1 MEEPM
6 NIKAKKRGEE
16 GFTLI
21 ELMVVVLV
29 IAILLA
35 IAIPTFLGARKRAQ
49 DSVAKTSLRNALSAA
64 NVMFTD
70 AQTFATATE
79 SATTGLPTVE
89 GSLTY
94 VAAGTAATTGGKS
107 ISVAVTTTSTASDTW
122 SASALSSSGTCF
134 TVKIVAATGAVTYG
148 SGATAATCTGT
159 VAATATALLGGATGT
174 TW

>member
-1 MEEPM
+1 M
-6 NIKAKKRGEE
+6 NLKRKHGNDE

-35 IAIPTFLGARKRAQ
+35 IAIPTFLGARKRSQ
-49 DSVAKTSLRNALSAA
+49 DAVAKTSLRNGLSAA

-70 AQTFATATE
+70 AQSFALANE

-94 VAAGTAATTGGKS
+94 VISTSASTGPKILSVSAAATTWG
-107 ISVAVTTTSTASDTW
+107 ATTLSDG
-122 SASALSSSGTCF
+122 GTCF
-134 TVKIVAATGAVTYG
+134 TIAINSTTGATTYTKFTPT
-148 SGATAATCTGT
+148 SGYTCQATYAGLTTLTGGTGT
-159 VAATATALLGGATGT
+159 APTVTAS
-174 TW
+174 W